1 MVSDSNIKVS
11 EKALPAQLKAL
22 TSRFPEVT
30 EVRQVPLN
38 TLTDIMY
45 GIDYKADTVFGKT
58 LNVQFKSRSDD
69 SPIYNDLQIPIKVLY
84 GKEKDRLGCTYIS
97 KDGEKI
103 PFVLDFKNANVISYS
118 VHGNTYNYSVDGIE
132 RAFYRKH
139 TFDYKEVSMYNP
151 KNSIDSSIRVLF
163 ISPKNMFF
171 LMLTDFLTTS
181 LGNEKSKILFKDI
194 NKSFIQNI
202 NEAFSNS

>member
-30 EVRQVPLN
+30 EVRQIPLN

-58 LNVQFKSRSDD
+58 LNIQFKSRSDD
-69 SPIYNDLQIPIKVLY
+69 STIYNDLQVPIKVLY
-84 GKEKDRLGCTYIS
+84 GKEKNRLGCTYIS

-103 PFVLDFKNANVISYS
+103 PFVLDLKNADVVSYS

-132 RAFYRKH
+132 RAFYRKRM
-139 TFDYKEVSMYNP
+139 FDYKEVQMYNP

-163 ISPKNMFF
+163 VSPKKMFF
-171 LMLTDFLTTS
+171 LMLSDFLTTS

-194 NKSFIQNI
+194 DKSFIQNI

>member
-11 EKALPAQLKAL
+11 ESALPAQLKEL
-22 TSRFPEVT
+22 ISRFPEVT

-38 TLTDIMY
+38 TLTDIIY
-45 GIDYKADTVFGKT
+45 GIDCKADTVFGKT

-97 KDGEKI
+97 KDGERI
-103 PFVLDFKNANVISYS
+103 PFVLDYKDADVVSYS
-118 VHGNTYNYSVDGIE
+118 VHGNTYNYLINGIE
-132 RAFYRKH
+132 RAFYRKRM
-139 TFDYKEVSMYNP
+139 FDYKEVSMYNP

-163 ISPKNMFF
+163 ISPKNLFS

-181 LGNEKSKILFKDI
+181 LGNEKPKILFKDI
-194 NKSFIQNI
+194 DKSFIQNI

>member
-30 EVRQVPLN
+30 EVRQIPLN
-38 TLTDIMY
+38 TLTDIIY

-58 LNVQFKSRSDD
+58 LNIQFKSRSDD
-69 SPIYNDLQIPIKVLY
+69 STIYNDLQVPIKVLY
-84 GKEKDRLGCTYIS
+84 GKEKNRLGCTYIS

-103 PFVLDFKNANVISYS
+103 PFVLDLKNADVVSYS

-132 RAFYRKH
+132 RAFYRKRM
-139 TFDYKEVSMYNP
+139 FDYKEVQMYNP

-163 ISPKNMFF
+163 VSPKKMFS
-171 LMLTDFLTTS
+171 LMLSDFLTTS

-194 NKSFIQNI
+194 DKSFIQNI